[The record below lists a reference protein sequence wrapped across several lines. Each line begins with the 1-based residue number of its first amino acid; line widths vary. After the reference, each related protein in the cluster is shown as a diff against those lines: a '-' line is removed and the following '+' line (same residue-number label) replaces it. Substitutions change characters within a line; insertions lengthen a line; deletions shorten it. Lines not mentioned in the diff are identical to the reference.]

1 MNNDNQDEVF
11 FCFEWTVKSG
21 WQDLVSNWENIKEVE
36 IEFEEREQN
45 FKVYRKVVSLWTNQ
59 EGEIIIINKENSGE
73 IKQFLRSKGI
83 NYETYNSATPNFQQL
98 RAKKVEMFADY
109 GEALKDKELEA
120 EKKLLEESDEE
131 AESDEYDE

>member
-1 MNNDNQDEVF
+1 M
-11 FCFEWTVKSG
+11 
-21 WQDLVSNWENIKEVE
+21 
-36 IEFEEREQN
+36 
-45 FKVYRKVVSLWTNQ
+45 SLWTNQ

-109 GEALKDKELEA
+109 GEALKDKERETEAKDLENS
-120 EKKLLEESDEE
+120 EEEDIVNEE
-131 AESDEYDE
+131 W